1 MTEIRLKR
9 GTTVPLAGNLVTGE
23 LAVKTD
29 TGAVYTKKDDG
40 TVVQV
45 GGGGAWGS
53 ITGTLSS
60 QTDLNT
66 ALSGK
71 APLASPTFTGTV
83 TIPSGAS
90 ISGFALL
97 ASPTFT
103 GTPTLPTGTIA
114 TTQTAGNST
123 TALATTAFVTT
134 ADNLKANLASPT
146 FTGDPQAPTPSTGDN
161 DTSIATTAFVKAQ
174 NYLTSSSLTGYA
186 LLAGTSAF
194 SVTSNTIRSLNS
206 TDDFVQLNQTSLQFG
221 NLGSGVSGL
230 SVSGTGI
237 TFADS
242 TVQTTATVAGPAGTN
257 GTNGTNGINGAN
269 NYLDILTMTSSSAS
283 LYVSGG
289 SWSAGYGFMN
299 TSSGW
304 FYNKLNA
311 SGVTFKFYI
320 NGTFDSSVNAAYNYY
335 SASTSYVTTPVSGDI
350 MTVFISDGTA
360 ESTIPLITATY

>member
-1 MTEIRLKR
+1 
-9 GTTVPLAGNLVTGE
+9 
-23 LAVKTD
+23 
-29 TGAVYTKKDDG
+29 
-40 TVVQV
+40 
-45 GGGGAWGS
+45 
-53 ITGTLSS
+53 
-60 QTDLNT
+60 
-66 ALSGK
+66 LSGK

-90 ISGFALL
+90 IGGFALL

-103 GTPTLPTGTIA
+103 G
-114 TTQTAGNST
+114 
-123 TALATTAFVTT
+123 
-134 ADNLKANLASPT
+134 
-146 FTGDPQAPTPSTGDN
+146 DPKAPTPSTGDN

-186 LLAGTSAF
+186 LLAGTSAL
-194 SVTSNTIRSLNS
+194 SVTGNTIRSLNS

-230 SVSGTGI
+230 SVSGAGI

-242 TVQTTATVAGPAGTN
+242 TVQTTATVAGPA

-299 TSSGW
+299 TSGGW
-304 FYNKLNA
+304 FYNKLNT

>member
-1 MTEIRLKR
+1 MTQIRLKR

-66 ALSGK
+66 DLGLK
-71 APLASPTFTGTV
+71 AP
-83 TIPSGAS
+83 
-90 ISGFALL
+90 L

-114 TTQTAGNST
+114 TTQSAGNST

-146 FTGDPQAPTPSTGDN
+146 FTGTVTIPSGASISGFATLASPTFTGDPKAPTPSTGDN

-174 NYLTSSSLTGYA
+174 SYLTSSSLTGYA
-186 LLAGTSAF
+186 LLAGTSAL
-194 SVTSNTIRSLNS
+194 SVTSGTIRSVASN
-206 TDDFVQLNQTSLQFG
+206 DNFVQLNETLLQFG
-221 NLGSGVSGL
+221 NLSSGVGGL
-230 SVSGTGI
+230 SVSGAGI

-242 TVQTTATVAGPAGTN
+242 TVQTTATVAGPA

-299 TSSGW
+299 TSGGW
-304 FYNKLNA
+304 FYNKLNT

-320 NGTFDSSVNAAYNYY
+320 NGTFDSSVNAPYNYY
-335 SASTSYVTTPVSGDI
+335 SASTSYVTTPVSGNI